1 MTLKELDLH
10 TLGWQ
15 QGKKGR
21 FRMIEV
27 YIGDE
32 EQWVAGTLR
41 HDWHYRFKYESGETF
56 VLHFDTTGKLSTT
69 S

>member
-27 YIGDE
+27 RIGDRE
-32 EQWVAGTLR
+32 EWISGTLR
-41 HDWHYRFKYESGETF
+41 HDWQYKFKYENGEKF
-56 VLHFDTTGKLSTT
+56 NLHFDTTGKLIK
-69 S
+69 

>member
-27 YIGDE
+27 SIGNRE
-32 EQWVAGTLR
+32 EWIAGTLR
-41 HDWHYRFKYESGETF
+41 HDWQYKFKYENGETF
-56 VLHFDTTGKLSTT
+56 DLHFDTTGKLIK
-69 S
+69 

>member
-1 MTLKELDLH
+1 
-10 TLGWQ
+10 
-15 QGKKGR
+15 
-21 FRMIEV
+21 MIEV

-32 EQWVAGTLR
+32 EQWVSGTLR
-41 HDWHYRFKYESGETF
+41 HDWHYKFKYENGETF